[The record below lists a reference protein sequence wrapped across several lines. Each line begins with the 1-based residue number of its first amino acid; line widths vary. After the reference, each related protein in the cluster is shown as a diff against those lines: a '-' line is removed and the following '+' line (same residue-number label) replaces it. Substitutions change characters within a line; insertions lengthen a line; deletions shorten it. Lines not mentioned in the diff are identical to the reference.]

1 MWIRGL
7 TPHNW
12 FYGKFVVVTTNT
24 KRLWMWIRGKKNYN
38 YKEFMPSSSPR
49 PLTPSSS
56 FLKPST
62 PPSSSHGPSRYA
74 SSLGN
79 EECSNCK
86 LLALKTKILD
96 ARLDMERHPDN
107 HMSIS
112 WNTS

>member
-1 MWIRGL
+1 MSEAATWQKWDPPDMSLL
-7 TPHNW
+7 TCQVPR
-12 FYGKFVVVTTNT
+12 VMV
-24 KRLWMWIRGKKNYN
+24 LGKKNCN

-56 FLKPST
+56 FPKPST

-79 EECSNCK
+79 VECSNCK

-96 ARLDMERHPDN
+96 ARLDMERHSDN